1 MVFADECLGGVVEKA
16 RHEKNPLHSCWVRI
30 YRILGSFA
38 KVSICKLPNILILFL
53 REIKED
59 TLLSTQSGN
68 KVPITFLILSS
79 VFTKRI
85 MTAKLEMKIV
95 SEITVLSQ

>member
-38 KVSICKLPNILILFL
+38 KVS
-53 REIKED
+53 
-59 TLLSTQSGN
+59 
-68 KVPITFLILSS
+68 LILSGEKDMEWLMIDATHIKVHPHAAGAKGGNEGMS
-79 VFTKRI
+79 RTKGG
-85 MTAKLEMKIV
+85 
-95 SEITVLSQ
+95 

>member
-1 MVFADECLGGVVEKA
+1 MGKYQTRVEKDIA
-16 RHEKNPLHSCWVRI
+16 FVFMFCG
-30 YRILGSFA
+30 GSVGYF
-38 KVSICKLPNILILFL
+38 LFRL
-53 REIKED
+53 TIKED